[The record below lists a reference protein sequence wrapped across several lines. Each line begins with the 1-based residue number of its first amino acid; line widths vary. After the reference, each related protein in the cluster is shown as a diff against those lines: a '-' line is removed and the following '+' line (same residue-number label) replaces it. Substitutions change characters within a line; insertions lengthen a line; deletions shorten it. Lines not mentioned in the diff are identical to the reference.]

1 MYLTHLRVK
10 NYALID
16 ELELELVPGL
26 NILSGETGAGKSIIL
41 ESFALVLGEKVH
53 PETIIRQ
60 PQNACQVTAE
70 FRGKPEK
77 ELADLLKNHELKPET
92 DDLILRRILELT
104 GRGRTLVNDQPVNLS
119 TLSAVGDYLVD
130 IHGQHQHQSLLKN
143 QFQRQFLDEY
153 ADNQKLLAELEEKYR
168 LWQNKQKE
176 LAATEIAAD
185 ERQRQ
190 IDLYQY
196 QIKEIEA
203 AGLREG
209 EAEELRQ
216 QLPEIKNAAR
226 LKEIGG
232 QICSL
237 LQEEENSVQEQLQK
251 VLRLLENLG
260 QYTSRFNQQIGLVN
274 ESINR
279 LKEIAAELSGFL
291 EKIRVE
297 PETLDEIYRRLD
309 TIERLQKKYG
319 PTVKDIFG
327 YCQQTKEKLS
337 GLINYAD
344 QRRQIS
350 EEIKKYEE
358 EVKILAQKL
367 SRRRKE
373 AAEKLSRSIEKE
385 IRELGMPKARFEIR
399 LLPLTEIG
407 ATGQENVEFFF
418 SANPGQDQQPLRFI
432 ASGGELSRVML
443 AIKTAANS
451 EVPLLVFDEIDAG
464 LSGPIGSV
472 IGKKLKKLSRSKQII
487 CITHLAQIA
496 AYADRH
502 FLVEKITTSKE
513 TRVKITTLD
522 SAERVQEIARMIS
535 GQKIGPAAISQARE
549 LLKESE
555 NV

>member
-153 ADNQKLLAELEEKYR
+153 AENQKLLAELEEKYR

-274 ESINR
+274 ESISR

-344 QRRQIS
+344 QRRQIN

-522 SAERVQEIARMIS
+522 PAERVQEIARMIS